1 MTLKMDYTL
10 EEVEDR
16 RTKFLSIDRVD
27 QKIQEAKEEG
37 KKKQIC
43 IHFSCGFLRDT
54 ICIHFAFTLGC
65 TSESCHSCFLLC

>member
-1 MTLKMDYTL
+1 MLTLKMDYTL
-10 EEVEDR
+10 EEVEDK

-43 IHFSCGFLRDT
+43 VHFFMWFFKGYT
-54 ICIHFAFTLGC
+54 ICTHFAYTLGC
-65 TSESCHSCFLLC
+65 T